1 MLQCVRHILVL
12 LIALTF
18 SVSSVGWSIAG
29 AALNGMPGG
38 GHHSAAAFAQ
48 TQHSDHASLDDT
60 HANTASGHH
69 ATCDASAGAG
79 CQPDAQESEATSSC
93 CATAC
98 HTAMLTSPC
107 VATVIAFARTVD
119 HTPLEAGIREAATT
133 RLDRPPRF
141 ADL

>member
-1 MLQCVRHILVL
+1 MLRRTRHILVL

-18 SVSSVGWSIAG
+18 AVSSVGWSIAG
-29 AALNGMPGG
+29 AVLNGVPSG
-38 GHHSAAAFAQ
+38 GHHAAAAFAQ
-48 TQHSDHASLDDT
+48 AQHSDHASLDDT
-60 HANTASGHH
+60 HANTASGYL
-69 ATCDASAGAG
+69 ATCDASAGTG
-79 CQPDAQESEATSSC
+79 CQPDAQEGEATSSC

-107 VATVIAFARTVD
+107 VATIITLIRAID
-119 HTPLEAGIREAATT
+119 HPPLEVGIREAATT